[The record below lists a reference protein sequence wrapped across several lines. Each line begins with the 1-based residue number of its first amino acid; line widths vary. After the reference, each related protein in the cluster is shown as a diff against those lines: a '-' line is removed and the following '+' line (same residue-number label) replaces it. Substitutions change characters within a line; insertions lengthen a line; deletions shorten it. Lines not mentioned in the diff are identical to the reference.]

1 MLQLIGKYL
10 NNTILIVSLL
20 LALIIT
26 AVLNLIP
33 SLVNNFAIIEKIEI
47 QGSNFSDS
55 ILIEEIIRG
64 YKNKS
69 LINFPLEEYQLKIK
83 KLDWIK
89 RVSIKRKFPDII
101 HVSIIENLPYAIFID
116 GINKYLIDDD
126 GEKISFKPDNSKYS
140 ELLKVT
146 GSDGNLNFSDLIREI
161 NINYP
166 KILDMV
172 IEVEFI
178 ENRRWNLILKRNIKI
193 KLPEKDS
200 SIQLVKLKQLQQDQK
215 LFNSNIIE
223 IDLREIGRATIKIP
237 GGEKLKT
244 GLDEV

>member
-20 LALIIT
+20 SALIIT

-55 ILIEEIIRG
+55 ILIEETIRG

-126 GEKISFKPDNSKYS
+126 GEKISFKPDNYKYS

-172 IEVEFI
+172 IEVEFV
-178 ENRRWNLILKRNIKI
+178 EKRRWNLILKQNIKI

-200 SIQLVKLKQLQQDQK
+200 FIQLVKLKQLQQDQK

-237 GGEKLKT
+237 GGEELKT